1 MSLIYKQVYHT
12 CQSKNNEISIYI
24 KVANNLF
31 YSVIRFLLNCLQR
44 IYYQHGTFPYCKE
57 NSRETML
64 FFPLSNISITSFRSY
79 SLRYRNVRFV

>member
-1 MSLIYKQVYHT
+1 MSMIYKQVYHT

-44 IYYQHGTFPYCKE
+44 IYYQHGTGYV
-57 NSRETML
+57 NRTV
-64 FFPLSNISITSFRSY
+64 SNP
-79 SLRYRNVRFV
+79 